1 MTPPSVAT
9 SGAVRG
15 TVTPMTLL
23 DAITPKPERRLRR
36 LVVSP
41 ELILDLLHVPPE
53 GTVIDGKHIV
63 CVRDPI
69 PRTAKPAKVGF
80 DDRGDLTLWIED
92 ESFTPIM
99 EGGIVPQITPWFEE
113 GKWKPPELLKWSP
126 RGDWPGAIALAESRT
141 GRDWLVKFMP
151 NTQRDWQ
158 ARRCGGQVEDDRYFQ
173 TEEEAKAFC
182 EGAEWLS
189 FFGARP

>member
-1 MTPPSVAT
+1 
-9 SGAVRG
+9 
-15 TVTPMTLL
+15 MTLL
-23 DAITPKPERRLRR
+23 DAITPKPDRRLRR

-53 GTVIDGKHIV
+53 GAVIDGKHIM

-69 PRTAKPAKVGF
+69 PRTAKPVKVGF

-99 EGGIVPQITPWFEE
+99 EGGVVPQITPWFEE
-113 GKWKPPELLKWSP
+113 GEKKTDNLLAWNKSDIAWPPTYYAKSK
-126 RGDWPGAIALAESRT
+126 T
-141 GRDWLVKFMP
+141 GRDWMVKVMVERIP
-151 NTQRDWQ
+151 GEQEWQ
-158 ARRCGGQVEDDRYFQ
+158 ARRLGGEVKDDRYLP
-173 TEEEAKAFC
+173 TAEAAKAFC

-189 FFGARP
+189 RFGAKP